1 MCEDTPDRKDQA
13 GVLRMSQF
21 FDRHP
26 GARPWVFAA
35 SQAAAMLGFNV
46 LLRVAVL

>member
-1 MCEDTPDRKDQA
+1 
-13 GVLRMSQF
+13 MSVF
-21 FDRHP
+21 FDRYR

-35 SQAAAMLGFNV
+35 SQATAMPGFNE

>member
-1 MCEDTPDRKDQA
+1 
-13 GVLRMSQF
+13 MSQF
-21 FDRHP
+21 FDRYP
-26 GARPWVFAA
+26 GARPRVFAA